1 MNTTRENISLNIE
14 PDNDESF
21 DSQGSLHLSDLEE
34 NSNLNNSNNT
44 TREEE
49 EDIQEDSFG
58 VKLKKRKTMKK
69 RKKRKTMKKHKKRKT
84 MKKRKTIKKRK
95 TRRMK
100 GGNVDTLGSA
110 DFNPNL
116 AYDSKQDGGQNIG
129 ANCNDPN
136 FSIYNTREL
145 TLFPY
150 RPN

>member
-1 MNTTRENISLNIE
+1 MPRYSRKN
-14 PDNDESF
+14 
-21 DSQGSLHLSDLEE
+21 
-34 NSNLNNSNNT
+34 
-44 TREEE
+44 
-49 EDIQEDSFG
+49 
-58 VKLKKRKTMKK
+58 KKNA
-69 RKKRKTMKKHKKRKT
+69 KKHKGN
-84 MKKRKTIKKRK
+84 KKRKTIKKYK

-129 ANCNDPN
+129 ANCTDPN